1 MKNAWLKYT
10 DEDLKEVED
19 FAGKYEDF
27 ISNSKT
33 ERECTTFLIAEA
45 KDKGYEDLNDI
56 LKEDRKIKAGDK
68 LYVNNM
74 GKAFA
79 MFVIGDSS
87 LTDGMNIL
95 GSHIDCPRS
104 DLKQNPLYEDGN
116 FALFKTHYYGGIKKY
131 QWVTTPLA
139 LHGVVVLKNGEKINV
154 VIGEDESDPVFCFTD
169 LPIHLS
175 ATQMGKKAN
184 EIVEGEDLNLLIGN
198 IPCETEKYKYSVK
211 DRVLNI
217 LKEKIGMEEED
228 FVSSEFEAVPA
239 GRARDLGMD
248 KSMIMGYGHDDRV
261 CAYAGFSAIIHAENL
276 KKTAVNLI
284 VDKEEIGS
292 VGATSMNSLFF
303 ENAVAEIINNME
315 EYNDLKLRRA
325 LANSKM
331 ISADVTAA
339 FDPTFASVFE
349 KNNSAYFGRGIA
361 ISKYTGARGKRGAN
375 DANPEFI
382 AEIRRMM
389 DDNGVTYQTAEL
401 GKVDQGGGGT
411 ISYIL
416 AAYNVHV
423 LDAGVAV
430 LSMHSP
436 CEIISK
442 ADLFETYRAF
452 KVFFKEA

>member
-1 MKNAWLKYT
+1 
-10 DEDLKEVED
+10 
-19 FAGKYEDF
+19 
-27 ISNSKT
+27 
-33 ERECTTFLIAEA
+33 
-45 KDKGYEDLNDI
+45 
-56 LKEDRKIKAGDK
+56 
-68 LYVNNM
+68 
-74 GKAFA
+74 
-79 MFVIGDSS
+79 
-87 LTDGMNIL
+87 
-95 GSHIDCPRS
+95 
-104 DLKQNPLYEDGN
+104 
-116 FALFKTHYYGGIKKY
+116 
-131 QWVTTPLA
+131 
-139 LHGVVVLKNGEKINV
+139 
-154 VIGEDESDPVFCFTD
+154 
-169 LPIHLS
+169 
-175 ATQMGKKAN
+175 
-184 EIVEGEDLNLLIGN
+184 
-198 IPCETEKYKYSVK
+198 
-211 DRVLNI
+211 
-217 LKEKIGMEEED
+217 
-228 FVSSEFEAVPA
+228 
-239 GRARDLGMD
+239 
-248 KSMIMGYGHDDRV
+248 
-261 CAYAGFSAIIHAENL
+261 
-276 KKTAVNLI
+276 
-284 VDKEEIGS
+284 
-292 VGATSMNSLFF
+292 MNSLFF

-361 ISKYTGARGKRGAN
+361 ISKYTGARGKRVAN